1 MTSKP
6 RSYGKN
12 DDSGGGRTQ
21 ENYEKKCLFYCI
33 IFEKSAATGGGRTKH
48 KQERTIKKAALLCN
62 MRKTVAGVNG
72 IKKSKRTD
80 KKASASLHNLRKNN
94 ERGIDRRKRM
104 MSKSPPYCA
113 IYGKSNSKRKSGQA
127 SRCLSKSPISSNSS
141 IIRSILRFLLSA
153 AGAAAASRPASEIC
167 GATVFIVPSFSSF

>member
-1 MTSKP
+1 MRRQTTTQVSALCNQEKYSNKEKTDWRKKMTSKP

-21 ENYEKKCLFYCI
+21 ENYEKNACFIAQSLKNRRRREADKLNTS
-33 IFEKSAATGGGRTKH
+33 K
-48 KQERTIKKAALLCN
+48 RTIKKA
-62 MRKTVAGVNG
+62 
-72 IKKSKRTD
+72 
-80 KKASASLHNLRKNN
+80 
-94 ERGIDRRKRM
+94 
-104 MSKSPPYCA
+104 PPYCA